1 MIVIQKTSTRTS
13 ITLPKATTSTRETL
27 WLSMIKVSLK
37 MMSLVLIGL
46 KLTVQV
52 VQEGIQKKLISK
64 KQISAV
70 QK

>member
-1 MIVIQKTSTRTS
+1 MIVIQKTSTRIL
-13 ITLPKATTSTRETL
+13 ITLPKDTISTRETL

-46 KLTVQV
+46 KSTVQV
-52 VQEGIQKKLISK
+52 VQEGIQKKLMSK
-64 KQISAV
+64 KQISVV